1 MFQNLVLEQ
10 CGNCSETAVLLC
22 SGNCTEIGP
31 ELLCN
36 YCSFWKHPIIAL
48 KLCLGSM
55 CTKME
60 LHLLC
65 NCCEIAVGL
74 ELLDNWKLIDDISS
88 SRTAPKLPWH
98 CSETYYNLKTLLNCS
113 ETTLEPFWN
122 WYGSSC
128 SRTAL
133 ELVWSQFGNAL
144 ELFWSRSGTELS
156 LKMPR
161 NSGAMAVIC
170 SETQKEKIVKEEE
183 EEEIVGG

>member
-36 YCSFWKHPIIAL
+36 YFSFWKHPIIAL

-65 NCCEIAVGL
+65 NCCQIAVGL

-98 CSETYYNLKTLLNCS
+98 CSETYYNLKNALELLRNYSGTVLELIWIELLLNCS
-113 ETTLEPFWN
+113 GTCLKPIWK
-122 WYGSSC
+122 C
-128 SRTAL
+128 S
-133 ELVWSQFGNAL
+133 GM
-144 ELFWSRSGTELS
+144 FWSRSGTELS

-161 NSGAMAVIC
+161 NSEAIAVIC

-183 EEEIVGG
+183 EEIVGG